1 MTERFGSFCVLTLG
15 CKVNAYDTQTVREHL
30 SARGLVEVAVP
41 AAADLTVVNT
51 CAVTAEAVRKSRA
64 LVRRVRRANPDGRVA
79 VTGCAAAEQPDA
91 FAGMDGV
98 ACVAGPAADV
108 LAELDRLGPA
118 PQDVPHIADDDPED
132 AGAGEP
138 PIGAGMV
145 PLPLAGPESLPQAI
159 TRFDGHARAFLKVQ
173 DGCDCH
179 CSFCIIPFLRGR
191 VRSKEI
197 TAAVAEARAL
207 LAAGHREIVL
217 TGVHLGAFGRPH
229 GKPPR
234 RRRSSDGAAA
244 TTDGSHP
251 YSSLITQQPSL
262 GWELNRSN
270 RLADLAEA
278 LLEIPGRWR
287 LRLSSLEAGEVTDRL
302 IAVMAGSGGRICP
315 HLHLPLQSGSSRV
328 LRRMNRRY
336 SADDF
341 VRTVDA
347 VRRGVPDCAISTDI
361 IVGFPGETDA
371 DFEATLAAARRCGF
385 SKIHAFPYSVR
396 PGTAAAGFEGHLPEP
411 VKRDRLRRLTAL
423 GDELA
428 EAYHRRYVGAVAE
441 VVLELTESRP
451 GVRTGITERYGEAD
465 VAVADGADPGRE
477 IVSVR
482 LTGYSDGRFAAE
494 RVAQPAGGPPMPK
507 PFLAVVDDL
516 FFRAKI
522 DGAAR
527 GLGVPGR
534 FARTA
539 DEALSAAVGEPPA
552 VVFVDLNLGS
562 ADAVEVIR
570 RAKADPALSATPII
584 AFVSHVQADLAR
596 AGQAAGADEVR
607 PRSWFSENL
616 ARVLI
621 DRCGGA
627 PKT

>member
-1 MTERFGSFCVLTLG
+1 MTGRFGSFCVLTLG

-30 SARGLVEVAVP
+30 AARGLVEVAVP

-108 LAELDRLGPA
+108 LGELDRLGPA
-118 PQDVPHIADDDPED
+118 PRCVLQVAEDDPQD
-132 AGAGEP
+132 ACDDEPSVGVGAGL
-138 PIGAGMV
+138 M
-145 PLPLAGPESLPQAI
+145 PLPLAGPEGLPQAI

-197 TAAVAEARAL
+197 PAAVAEARAL
-207 LAAGHREIVL
+207 LDAGHREIVL

-234 RRRSSDGAAA
+234 RRARDESGLASAPLTRPSATLSLKGRGGSS
-244 TTDGSHP
+244 P
-251 YSSLITQQPSL
+251 

-336 SADDF
+336 SVDDF

-347 VRRGVPDCAISTDI
+347 VRRGVPDCAISTDV

-411 VKRDRLRRLTAL
+411 VKRERLHRLAAL

-428 EAYHRRYVGAVAE
+428 EAYHRRYVGTVAE
-441 VVLELTESRP
+441 VVLELTQSRP

-465 VAVADGADPGRE
+465 VAVAGGADPGRE

-482 LTGYSDGRFAAE
+482 LTGRADGRFAAE
-494 RVAQPAGGPPMPK
+494 RVA
-507 PFLAVVDDL
+507 
-516 FFRAKI
+516 
-522 DGAAR
+522 
-527 GLGVPGR
+527 
-534 FARTA
+534 
-539 DEALSAAVGEPPA
+539 
-552 VVFVDLNLGS
+552 
-562 ADAVEVIR
+562 
-570 RAKADPALSATPII
+570 
-584 AFVSHVQADLAR
+584 
-596 AGQAAGADEVR
+596 
-607 PRSWFSENL
+607 
-616 ARVLI
+616 
-621 DRCGGA
+621 
-627 PKT
+627 